1 MIEYA
6 WPAFEESNST
16 YMGRMKDED
25 ILYVNL
31 HNISFIDV
39 ISVYKEIE
47 NGHSLLLDMSDIELN
62 EKRVIMSQQ
71 LIKLGLDAPL
81 IAFNKKNTDSS
92 FYNISISIEDK
103 KNVIRKSIAYV
114 VSKISKVGEEDE

>member
-6 WPAFEESNST
+6 WPTFEESNSI

-71 LIKLGLDAPL
+71 LIKFGLDAPL

-92 FYNISISIEDK
+92 FYNISVSMEDK

-114 VSKISKVGEEDE
+114 VSKISKAGEENE